1 MYRIFHWATL
11 GVALF
16 GLLGSAQAQT
26 KLTFTTPYPDRL
38 FHVVNVKEFIK
49 EVQDKSGGKIEITLH
64 TAESLFKHADTM
76 QAVRSGQVD
85 LAELQLTQFAN
96 QDELYNFESLPFL
109 ATNYDD
115 TMKIWEAAKPFV
127 EKRLARDRVRVL
139 YTVPWPPQAFY
150 AKKELN
156 KLEDMNGLKFRVY
169 NKLGAKMAELFGAQ
183 PVLVGGGEVPQ
194 AFATGMINSM
204 ITSSAFG
211 ASTKAWDFVDRFY
224 DVQAWL
230 GMNQIVI
237 NERSLQK
244 LTTEQQKI
252 LVDAAHAAQVRGLRL
267 SKEANE
273 AEKGTLAKNGMKVL
287 PASPEFM
294 SAAKKATAP
303 LIEEWAKTVGDDAR
317 QILAN
322 YEKLTKTK

>member
-1 MYRIFHWATL
+1 MKNFLAVLYL
-11 GVALF
+11 ALF
-16 GLLGSAQAQT
+16 AMAAGPADAQT

-38 FHVVNVKEFIK
+38 FHVQNIKEFIK

-115 TMKIWEAAKPFV
+115 TMKIWEAAKPYV
-127 EKRLARDRVRVL
+127 EARLGRDRIRVL
-139 YTVPWPPQAFY
+139 FTVPWPPQAFY
-150 AKKELN
+150 SKKEL
-156 KLEDMNGLKFRVY
+156 KTLDDMKGLKFRVY
-169 NKLGAKMAELFGAQ
+169 NKIGARMAELFGAQ

-211 ASTKAWDFVDRFY
+211 ASAKAWDFVEYFN

-230 GMNQIVI
+230 GMNQIVV
-237 NERSLQK
+237 NERSFQRLPAD
-244 LTTEQQKI
+244 QQKVI
-252 LVDAAHAAQVRGLRL
+252 LEAAATAGTRGLRM
-267 SKEANE
+267 SKEADA
-273 AEKGTLAKNGMKVL
+273 AEKGVLAKNGMKVL
-287 PASPEFM
+287 PATSEFM
-294 SAAKKATAP
+294 AAAKKAAAP
-303 LIEEWAKTVGDDAR
+303 LVDEWAKTVGEDGKA
-317 QILAN
+317 I
-322 YEKLTKTK
+322 LTKFEALTQAK